1 MRPLLAV
8 SLFALACTLAI
19 PAMAQN
25 KEVGVPILKAPYHLP
40 VFTNEYV
47 PGVTRSLR
55 NIGTTR
61 IEIEEFEIK

>member
-1 MRPLLAV
+1 MRPLVAILLLA
-8 SLFALACTLAI
+8 FACTFAG
-19 PAMAQN
+19 PAPAQN
-25 KEVGVPILKAPYHLP
+25 KEVGVPIMKAPYHLP